1 MGTPRPMT
9 DSPDISLFSERLDTG
24 QRPTSFIA
32 SIGVHAVAISLV
44 WFSFAYKPPVI
55 KIVAEHFT
63 VRQLDL
69 HMPDPLQRPSK
80 KNPAYP
86 SRHSDDT
93 ATASK
98 AAPKLPVLRLATHA
112 ITGPQTL
119 IQPELANNIKLPQPI
134 PVPQVMIWSPSKVV
148 VKKIVP
154 PTPDKPATA
163 DVKPSLERPN
173 QEIPLADVNIASS
186 NLPSVKL
193 HMMAS
198 TTSPISV
205 HQPDAVPM
213 PPATASQQSAPPTPA
228 AILSLSD
235 MRMKDGT
242 AVLPPA
248 NQSAAKDS
256 EGVIAPGPVEKP
268 SSNGGAGKPGDAGAG
283 KNGTSASAS
292 KPDTASAGTDAMLDT
307 TDAGRPR
314 TTPIALPKDGH
325 FGAVIVG
332 DSLTHQFPEVADVWN
347 GRLAYTAY
355 LHVGLQKSWIL
366 QYSLPPNAE
375 VSAGGIRLEAPW
387 PYSIVRPNL
396 APGSIDADAL
406 MVHGFVDAS
415 GRFEGLSIVV
425 PEAFAEARFVIAA
438 LEQWQFRPA
447 TQNGQNAKV
456 EVLLIIPDEME

>member
-1 MGTPRPMT
+1 MT
-9 DSPDISLFSERLDTG
+9 YSPDNTLFSERLDTG

-32 SIGVHAVAISLV
+32 SFVVHAVAISLV
-44 WFSFAYKPPVI
+44 LFSFAYKPPVI
-55 KIVAEHFT
+55 KVIAEHYT
-63 VRQLDL
+63 IRQLDL
-69 HMPDPLQRPSK
+69 HMPVPPQRANK
-80 KNPAYP
+80 ENAAYP
-86 SRHSDDT
+86 KRHSDDT
-93 ATASK
+93 SSASK
-98 AAPKLPVLRLATHA
+98 QAPKLPVLRLATHA

-119 IQPELANNIKLPQPI
+119 IQPDLANNIRLPQPI
-134 PVPQVMIWSPSKVV
+134 PVPQVMIWSPSKIV
-148 VKKIVP
+148 VKNVVP
-154 PTPDKPATA
+154 PTPEKPTSANA
-163 DVKPSLERPN
+163 KPSLERPN

-193 HMMAS
+193 HILPS

-205 HQPDAVPM
+205 HQPDAAQM
-213 PPATASQQSAPPTPA
+213 PPASASQQSAQPTPA

-235 MRMKDGT
+235 LRMKDGT
-242 AVLPPA
+242 AVLPPV

-256 EGVIAPGPVEKP
+256 DGVMAPGPVAKP
-268 SSNGGAGKPGDAGAG
+268 SPKEGNGKPGDAGAG
-283 KNGTSASAS
+283 KNTASATGI
-292 KPDTASAGTDAMLDT
+292 KPDTITPGTDSSLDSA
-307 TDAGRPR
+307 DAGRPR

-332 DSLTHQFPEVADVWN
+332 DSLTQQFPEVADVWS

-366 QYSLPPNAE
+366 QYSLPPNSEA
-375 VSAGGIRLEAPW
+375 SAGGTVVRLEAPW

-415 GRFEGLSIVV
+415 GRFESLSIVV

-456 EVLLIIPDEME
+456 EVLLIIPDVME